1 MCACYVNADFLF
13 ATCSTK
19 RICDKT
25 LYEKHKK
32 KRLAGQAF
40 RNTSYIRL
48 ILIFLEIR
56 ANDRSGGK
64 WGNIYFKNAC
74 LWLLKT
80 LPGLILILHRVVECY
95 LGS

>member
-1 MCACYVNADFLF
+1 MCGCYVNADFLC

-32 KRLAGQAF
+32 KRLAGHAF

-56 ANDRSGGK
+56 ANDRSGGGGGEVGK
-64 WGNIYFKNAC
+64 YLFQKCLFMTVEKFAWPYINI
-74 LWLLKT
+74 T
-80 LPGLILILHRVVECY
+80 Q
-95 LGS
+95 SS